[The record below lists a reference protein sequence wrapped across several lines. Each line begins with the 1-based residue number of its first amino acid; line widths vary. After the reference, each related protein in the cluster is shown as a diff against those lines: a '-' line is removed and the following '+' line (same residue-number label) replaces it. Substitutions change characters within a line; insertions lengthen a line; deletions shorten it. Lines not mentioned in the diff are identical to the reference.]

1 MSPGYDRRVAAR
13 GSVWPVPGRF
23 QFSRP
28 PRRSHTDPWFRVGT
42 VDIGSAPLLASLCAL
57 SFVVYAIEG
66 PTHPVL
72 RRTFLDPEKVL
83 DGQVWRVVTWPLT
96 NSPSVWTA
104 VAIAVLWYFGSRLE
118 ESVGRTKML
127 GYLLAVIVVPGIAG
141 TLLDLPQGGVRVV
154 ELVVLLTFVAE
165 YPHVRFFFGIPGW
178 ILGVVIVTV
187 EFLSLV
193 GDRDGKGLLF
203 YAIAL
208 TTGAVAAR
216 SIGLLADY
224 HFIPKVPLPGGKRR
238 GSKKRAPSGRA
249 VVAGPW
255 AGTTDASSS
264 AQAELDHLLDK
275 ISAGGMD
282 SLTRAE
288 KQRLN
293 ELSKRL
299 RGS

>member
-1 MSPGYDRRVAAR
+1 MWA
-13 GSVWPVPGRF
+13 VPGRF

-66 PTHPVL
+66 PRHPVL
-72 RRTFLDPEKVL
+72 TRMFLLPEEVRS
-83 DGQVWRVVTWPLT
+83 GQVWRVATWPLA

-127 GYLLAVIVVPGIAG
+127 GYLLAVIIVPGMAG

-165 YPHVRFFFGIPGW
+165 YPHVRFFFNIPGW
-178 ILGVVIVTV
+178 VLGVVIVVV

-193 GDRDGKGLLF
+193 GERDGRGLLF

-208 TTGAVAAR
+208 ATGAVAAR
-216 SIGLLADY
+216 SIGLLAEY
-224 HFIPKVPLPGGKRR
+224 PFIPKVPLPGSKPR
-238 GSKKRAPSGRA
+238 GSQKRSPKNRA
-249 VVAGPW
+249 VVQGPW
-255 AGTTDASSS
+255 GEAGFAPATSSGD
-264 AQAELDHLLDK
+264 QVELDHLLDK

-282 SLTRAE
+282 SLSRAE

>member
-1 MSPGYDRRVAAR
+1 
-13 GSVWPVPGRF
+13 VPGRF

-66 PTHPVL
+66 PGHPVL
-72 RRTFLDPEKVL
+72 GRLFLLPDEVRG
-83 DGQVWRVVTWPLT
+83 GQLWRIVTWPLSD
-96 NSPSVWTA
+96 SPSVWTA

-118 ESVGRTKML
+118 DSVGRMKML
-127 GYLLAVIVVPGIAG
+127 GYLLAVIIVPGVAG

-165 YPHVRFFFGIPGW
+165 YPHVRFFFNIPGW
-178 ILGVVIVTV
+178 VLGVLIVTID
-187 EFLSLV
+187 FLSLV
-193 GDRDGKGLLF
+193 GDRDGRSLLF
-203 YAIAL
+203 YAITL

-224 HFIPKVPLPGGKRR
+224 HVIPRVPLPSSRRR
-238 GSKKRAPSGRA
+238 GNKRAPSGRA

-255 AGTTDASSS
+255 AGTTDTASA
-264 AQAELDHLLDK
+264 AQAELDTLLDK

-299 RGS
+299 RGT